1 MSPRHPLPFARRC
14 DTLSR
19 HITTQAERTARSVE
33 PVARFVA
40 VLIIGVL
47 GALALVHYAMPCEVG
62 HLCLGAAVV
71 PTRTTPWGRLY
82 RRLRARLRA
91 AWLRVLIA
99 GAERDLA
106 WQEEQTTM
114 AEWDLQVI
122 QRQSTATRL
131 HIEALRVQL
140 VDCELALREH

>member
-1 MSPRHPLPFARRC
+1 MSPRPLARRC
-14 DTLSR
+14 DTLAR

-40 VLIIGVL
+40 LLIFAIL
-47 GALALVHYAMPCEVG
+47 GALALVHYATPCDAG
-62 HLCLGAAVV
+62 HLCMGAALV

-91 AWLRVLIA
+91 AWLRVLIT

-106 WQEEQTTM
+106 WQEEQTAM
-114 AEWDLQVI
+114 AEWELQAI
-122 QRQSTATRL
+122 PRQSASTRL

-140 VDCELALREH
+140 ISAELDARGA